1 MTGIYRTGR
10 FANVDDETIGRARTN
25 NDVAA
30 IVDQMYVDLREHPR
44 EWENYTLES
53 YLDALSRSLE
63 SPRSLYR
70 NRGESF
76 ARAAYLGALRRSPRH
91 CHGLRVARPS
101 PGDPD

>member
-44 EWENYTLES
+44 EWENYTVES
-53 YLDALSRSLE
+53 YLDALSRSREGL
-63 SPRSLYR
+63 RSLYC
-70 NRGESF
+70 NRGESLPEPPTWELF
-76 ARAAYLGALRRSPRH
+76 AEVLVIATGYE
-91 CHGLRVARPS
+91 
-101 PGDPD
+101 